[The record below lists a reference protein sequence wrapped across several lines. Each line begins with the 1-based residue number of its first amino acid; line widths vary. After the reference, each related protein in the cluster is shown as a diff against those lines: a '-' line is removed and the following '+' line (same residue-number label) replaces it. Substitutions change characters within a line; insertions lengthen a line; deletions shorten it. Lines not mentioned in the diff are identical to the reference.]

1 MNVAPSSSASFG
13 EVASAFTV
21 APSSTRTTSR
31 AISRPADPPW
41 TVITRAVIDK
51 EKLVALLRS
60 QISAGN
66 IQGAIKVCS
75 GNSTPLTRIV
85 QAGLMRANR
94 SDEEIASAMEEAGL
108 RELPQLEKR
117 TGYLAMMG
125 NLATLAGL
133 LGTIT
138 GLIKSF
144 AGVAGV
150 DPSQKATLLSKG
162 ISEAMNCT
170 AFGLRVAIPLVLIH
184 SLLQT
189 KTTEIIDS
197 LEMASVKFLNAITE
211 RATDPKPTA
220 HGGGDLPPVPHTPV
234 PRRA

>member
-1 MNVAPSSSASFG
+1 MLAD
-13 EVASAFTV
+13 AFHEGGWGMWPILILLMITM
-21 APSSTRTTSR
+21 SILIER
-31 AISRPADPPW
+31 AVYLR
-41 TVITRAVIDK
+41 RAVIDK

-94 SDEEIASAMEEAGL
+94 SDEEITSAMEEAGL
-108 RELPQLEKR
+108 RELPKLEKR
-117 TGYLAMMG
+117 TGYLAMLG

-170 AFGLRVAIPLVLIH
+170 AFGLTTGIIGLAAFAWLNGKTQNALDDIAEVKKNV
-184 SLLQT
+184 SNLLYQA
-189 KTTEIIDS
+189 KAA
-197 LEMASVKFLNAITE
+197 L
-211 RATDPKPTA
+211 
-220 HGGGDLPPVPHTPV
+220 HG
-234 PRRA
+234 